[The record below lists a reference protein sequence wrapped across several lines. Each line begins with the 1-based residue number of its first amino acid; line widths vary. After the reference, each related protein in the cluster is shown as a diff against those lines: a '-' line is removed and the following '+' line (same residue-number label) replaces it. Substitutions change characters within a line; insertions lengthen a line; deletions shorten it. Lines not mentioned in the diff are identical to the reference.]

1 MNVRRAVQTWWLAA
15 AVWLHVSPVG
25 AVLIL
30 VVVIILTLIALTAIT
45 AACSGKDFGM
55 CGVAGLLQ
63 Q

>member
-1 MNVRRAVQTWWLAA
+1 
-15 AVWLHVSPVG
+15 VWLHVSPVG

-45 AACSGKDFGM
+45 AACSGKDFGT